1 MTALDLTSPAP
12 TARRGSV
19 ARGVIAALTATVVV
33 SLLMLLKQALGFMP
47 NVNLVMELAHALGY
61 RSAIAGWTA
70 HFVIGVL
77 AWGLLF
83 SWLDRYMRFAHWVNG
98 LFFASVV
105 WLGVMLIVFP
115 AAGRGLFGSSGLAL
129 GTPAVTLLLH
139 WIYGFVLG
147 SVYGLL
153 QPENWATFRR
163 RLARWPHPHWLH
175 HV

>member
-1 MTALDLTSPAP
+1 MSARPDLISPKP

-19 ARGVIAALTATVVV
+19 ARGLIAALSATVVV

-47 NVNLVMELAHALGY
+47 NVNLVMELATALGY
-61 RSAIAGWTA
+61 HSAAAGWIA
-70 HFVIGVL
+70 HFIIGVL

-83 SWLDRYMRFAHWVNG
+83 SWLDRFMRFAHWVNG

-105 WLGVMLIVFP
+105 WLGVMLIVLP
-115 AAGRGLFGSSGLAL
+115 AAGHGLFGVRGLEL
-129 GTPAVTLLLH
+129 GTPTVTLLLH

-153 QPENWATFRR
+153 QPERWASFRHR
-163 RLARWPHPHWLH
+163 VAHA
-175 HV
+175 

>member
-1 MTALDLTSPAP
+1 MDASQNLTRPGP
-12 TARRGSV
+12 TARTGSV
-19 ARGVIAALTATVVV
+19 ARGLIAALTATLVV

-47 NVNLVMELAHALGY
+47 NVNLVMELANALGY
-61 RSAIAGWTA
+61 HSAIAGWTA
-70 HFVIGVL
+70 HLIIGVL

-105 WLGVMLIVFP
+105 WLGVMLIVLP
-115 AAGRGLFGSSGLAL
+115 AAGRGLFGVRGLEL
-129 GTPAVTLLLH
+129 GTPTVTLLLH

-153 QPENWATFRR
+153 QPGRR
-163 RLARWPHPHWLH
+163 NA
-175 HV
+175 

>member
-1 MTALDLTSPAP
+1 MDARQDLTYPAP

-19 ARGVIAALTATVVV
+19 ARGLIAALTATVVV

-47 NVNLVMELAHALGY
+47 NVNLVMELANALGY
-61 RSAIAGWTA
+61 HSAAAGWTA
-70 HFVIGVL
+70 HLIIGVL
-77 AWGLLF
+77 VWGLLF

-105 WLGVMLIVFP
+105 WLGVMLIVLP
-115 AAGRGLFGSSGLAL
+115 AAGRGLFGFRGLEL
-129 GTPAVTLLLH
+129 GTPTVTLILH

-153 QPENWATFRR
+153 QPEQWASFRH
-163 RLARWPHPHWLH
+163 RLA
-175 HV
+175 